1 VETNPFRVYLN
12 FDKSSVR
19 KIPKEVPL
27 FFNLFTLRFFL
38 PNDPMNFRLFL
49 FAFFLSVLSSY
60 FSFGQQNFEN
70 AGSSGRD
77 LNKNRF
83 VVTVNGGLGYLT
95 GSTKKAIEQME
106 KMEVTDSDIHRYFRD
121 LKTGGFY
128 SASVH
133 FMVNPTLGLGVDYN
147 LFTTRGEVKGFIDPG
162 DGWTKYYG
170 IFSDKIYTSFLGL
183 SFLSR
188 EKISGKW
195 GYYSKFSS
203 GMAFYRDEASVVN
216 SPLLITGK
224 SIAMYGESGLGYVLS
239 KQISLNMG
247 ISYFLS
253 KLGKVKSNNGYDST
267 ETKLPK
273 DAKENLS
280 KINLSAGVSFHF

>member
-1 VETNPFRVYLN
+1 MNIRL
-12 FDKSSVR
+12 S
-19 KIPKEVPL
+19 L
-27 FFNLFTLRFFL
+27 FV
-38 PNDPMNFRLFL
+38 LFL
-49 FAFFLSVLSSY
+49 SLSFPV
-60 FSFGQQNFEN
+60 FSLAQDHPGNT
-70 AGSSGRD
+70 GSTGNGPKPS
-77 LNKNRF
+77 RF
-83 VVTVNGGLGYLT
+83 VVSLNGGLGYLT
-95 GSTKKAIEQME
+95 GNTKKAIEQME
-106 KMEVTDSDIHRYFRD
+106 KMGVSDGDIHRYFRD
-121 LKTGGFY
+121 YKTGGLGT
-128 SASVH
+128 ASVH
-133 FMVNPTLGLGVDYN
+133 YMINPALGFGIDYN
-147 LFTTRGEVKGFIDPG
+147 LFTTRGEVKGFLDPG

-224 SIAMYGESGLGYVLS
+224 SIAIYGESGLGYVLS